1 MGVAQSK
8 KRLAEEI
15 EASDGAVSTEENF
28 VPSLLSNERD
38 ILGVADERSFI
49 ELTVAAAAEEPN
61 AVAAAAEEPHA
72 VTVAAEEPNAVAA
85 AAEEPHAVT
94 VAAEEPHAVAA
105 AAEEPH
111 AVTVAAEEPHAV
123 GNVVYLLTFL
133 GFLAWLFSQQNDND
147 TKLSYCKTACTRI
160 SDFLTFLGNTF
171 YTAVLCLLLII
182 LPICI
187 SERLSDRGD
196 TATAHPC
203 APEHRARGPRKIR

>member
-72 VTVAAEEPNAVAA
+72 VTVAAEEP
-85 AAEEPHAVT
+85 HAVT
-94 VAAEEPHAVAA
+94 VAVEEPHAVAA